1 MGHLEPDGAPAGQTA
16 PPLKRSPRF
25 RPRGFWLPGGLDH
38 PVWRLWWALKREFG
52 LWNAPV
58 SWLGTPGTWTYF
70 GDDFVTGLRL
80 NDSTSRAFALLD
92 AAPDQFD
99 AVSALAQLNLK
110 RHEQMFQFVVLLY
123 VSVPVTLVLGLA
135 EVMPEGLVAL
145 AMKNQFMAW
154 YLVCILTV
162 GALIYLVGLWRA
174 RQLTG
179 VLELWRIERA
189 RFGSPPAI

>member
-1 MGHLEPDGAPAGQTA
+1 M
-16 PPLKRSPRF
+16 
-25 RPRGFWLPGGLDH
+25 
-38 PVWRLWWALKREFG
+38 
-52 LWNAPV
+52 
-58 SWLGTPGTWTYF
+58 
-70 GDDFVTGLRL
+70 
-80 NDSTSRAFALLD
+80 
-92 AAPDQFD
+92 
-99 AVSALAQLNLK
+99 AQLNLK

-135 EVMPEGLVAL
+135 EVMPESLVAL